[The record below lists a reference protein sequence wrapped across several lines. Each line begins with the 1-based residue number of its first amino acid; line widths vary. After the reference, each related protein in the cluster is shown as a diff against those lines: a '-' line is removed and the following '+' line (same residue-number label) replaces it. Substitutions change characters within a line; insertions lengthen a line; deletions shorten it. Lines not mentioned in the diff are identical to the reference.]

1 MKNLRKLIFLLLA
14 IALAA
19 SVFCLAPWTSL
30 GENITF
36 YAVWEEIP
44 ADEQK

>member
-1 MKNLRKLIFLLLA
+1 MKNLRKFIFLLLA

-30 GENITF
+30 DEDMTF

-44 ADEQK
+44 TDEQE